1 MVCRLLT
8 ATASLLWYIGSSMQA
23 SVVVVHGLSCSMA
36 RGIFPDQGQTDIP
49 CITGQIL
56 NHWTTMEVPNL
67 GWNPVYFPMGRNF
80 SVFCF
85 LFPYTQKIWG
95 KCENGGGPSML
106 LSLSFPQFSASYW
119 FKSPLLLLSLNA
131 FLEEALISRHC
142 VCVHAS
148 ICDSVHVCV
157 YGLILKTYSC

>member
-1 MVCRLLT
+1 MLGFVAVCRISLVAASRGYSSCGVGLLT

-67 GWNPVYFPMGRNF
+67 TNEV
-80 SVFCF
+80 
-85 LFPYTQKIWG
+85 
-95 KCENGGGPSML
+95 ENNRKPELARYVGQIIKDL
-106 LSLSFPQFSASYW
+106 ACKLRSL
-119 FKSPLLLLSLNA
+119 
-131 FLEEALISRHC
+131 
-142 VCVHAS
+142 
-148 ICDSVHVCV
+148 
-157 YGLILKTYSC
+157 GLPWWSSS